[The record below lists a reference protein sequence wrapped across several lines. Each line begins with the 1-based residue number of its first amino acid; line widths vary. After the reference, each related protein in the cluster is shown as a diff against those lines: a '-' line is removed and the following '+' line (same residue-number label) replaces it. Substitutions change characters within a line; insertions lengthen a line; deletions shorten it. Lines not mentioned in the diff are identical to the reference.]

1 MESKAKRRGGSSAA
15 LLFALGW
22 LAPLALAACGG
33 EEAPPPRPRPVLS
46 MKVGDAAGIE
56 NRRWPGRAKATQEV
70 NMAFEVS
77 GRMIERPVDVGSEV
91 KTGQVLARLDAR
103 DFQNALDRA
112 RAERDRAQAFY
123 ERVEEA
129 ARTGA
134 VARQDVTDA
143 EARFNQADATV
154 KINQKAL
161 DDSILLA
168 PFDGTI
174 SATYFENFQNVRAKQ
189 VVMRLLDTSELEME
203 IHIPESLIAMN
214 PYVKEIRVAFDVYPG
229 REIPARITE
238 ISNEAS
244 QTTRTYPVTLAFD
257 PPEDLNINPGMAGEA
272 WAGRVEVP
280 ESLRE
285 SGMEIPVGAV
295 FTSDGEESQQS
306 YVWLIDED
314 QNTVHRHPVETL
326 RFTARGVLVQGLER
340 DQRIATAGVHYLS
353 EGQQVRIQ

>member
-1 MESKAKRRGGSSAA
+1 MESNAKRRGGAGAA

-46 MKVGDAAGIE
+46 MKLGDAASIT

-77 GRMIERPVDVGSEV
+77 GRMIERPVDVGTEV

-112 RAERDRAQAFY
+112 RAERDRAKAFY

-154 KINQKAL
+154 KINQKAM
-161 DDSILLA
+161 DDSVLLA

-174 SATYFENFQNVRAKQ
+174 SATYLENFQNVRAKE

-203 IHIPESLIAMN
+203 INIPESLIAMN
-214 PYVKEIRVAFDVYPG
+214 SYIKEVVVAFDVYPG
-229 REIPARITE
+229 REIPARIKE
-238 ISNEAS
+238 VSNEAS
-244 QTTRTYPVTLAFD
+244 LTTRTYPVTLAF
-257 PPEDLNINPGMAGEA
+257 PPPDDLEIKPGMAGVA
-272 WAGRVEVP
+272 WAVRVELP
-280 ESLRE
+280 EHLQE
-285 SGMEIPVGAV
+285 IGMEIPVTAV
-295 FTSDGEESQQS
+295 FTRDDEESQQS
-306 YVWLIDED
+306 YVWLIDETT
-314 QNTVHRHPVETL
+314 QTVRRHPVEPL
-326 RFTARGVLVQGLER
+326 RFTPRGVLVQGLDR
-340 DQRIATAGVHYLS
+340 GQRIATAGVHYLS